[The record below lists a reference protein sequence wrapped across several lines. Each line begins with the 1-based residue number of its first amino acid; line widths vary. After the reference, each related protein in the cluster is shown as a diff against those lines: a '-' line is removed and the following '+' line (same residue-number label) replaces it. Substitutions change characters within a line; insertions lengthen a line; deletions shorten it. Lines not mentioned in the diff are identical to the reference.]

1 MADRK
6 PPWSDAERTAA
17 AKLRAE
23 GYSAAYIADVLG
35 RTRNAVIAELWRME
49 ARPPE
54 NVRPHCKGDPRRV
67 VPPPARSCGLPIPAH
82 KLARRRRPPSR
93 LSPKPL

>member
-6 PPWSDAERTAA
+6 PPWSYAERTAA

-49 ARPPE
+49 ARPVP
-54 NVRPHCKGDPRRV
+54 NVRPHRKGDPSPLSHFRAPVVRRFSFED
-67 VPPPARSCGLPIPAH
+67 A
-82 KLARRRRPPSR
+82 
-93 LSPKPL
+93 